1 MTAVATKSARWVV
14 SEGITETNVIM
25 SAVRGVNWV
34 FVQTT
39 ETAHGVV
46 YQVIS
51 ETSVI

>member
-1 MTAVATKSARWVV
+1 MTAVAMKSAHTVV

-25 SAVRGVNWV
+25 SAVRGVNWA
-34 FVQTT
+34 FVKTT

-46 YQVIS
+46 YQVIL